1 MCNEKEG
8 KFVII
13 TIDGPAGAG
22 KSTVAKKVAHTLG
35 YEYLDTGALYR
46 AIALYLRDKK
56 VPPVESDEMKTALSN
71 VDIHFEKERIYLD
84 GRDVSAEIR
93 TVEIET
99 IVSSYAKL
107 SMVREKLLE
116 IQRKL
121 GSLGNIV
128 ADGRD
133 MGTVVFPE
141 AILKI
146 YLNAELKERAKR
158 RWNDIKASGRALS
171 LEEGEDAQGAASALK
186 QLIGLLESGENV
198 LVFPEG
204 SRSLDGKLQPLEE
217 GVAMLSIKTD
227 APIIPVWVHGSFN
240 ALPKH
245 AKMYKPCKIVVNFGE
260 AIHLE
265 DFKNKTAS
273 AKELRKMITEELARR
288 LLVLKE
294 EIETC

>member
-158 RWNDIKASGRALS
+158 RWNDIKASGRDLS
-171 LEEGEDAQGAASALK
+171 LEEVEIQLKKRDEEDSKRKHSPLRVPNGAFVIDSTDLTADQIAERVVELA
-186 QLIGLLESGENV
+186 ENV
-198 LVFPEG
+198 IK
-204 SRSLDGKLQPLEE
+204 SRGD
-217 GVAMLSIKTD
+217 
-227 APIIPVWVHGSFN
+227 
-240 ALPKH
+240 
-245 AKMYKPCKIVVNFGE
+245 C
-260 AIHLE
+260 
-265 DFKNKTAS
+265 
-273 AKELRKMITEELARR
+273 R
-288 LLVLKE
+288 
-294 EIETC
+294 

>member
-1 MCNEKEG
+1 MCSEKDE

-56 VPPVESDEMKTALSN
+56 VPPVESDEMRAALSS
-71 VDIHFEKERIYLD
+71 VDIYFEKERIYLD
-84 GRDVSAEIR
+84 GRDVSKEIR
-93 TVEIET
+93 TVEIEA

-107 SMVREKLLE
+107 RLVRDKLME
-116 IQRKL
+116 IQRKI

-141 AILKI
+141 AVLKI

-158 RWNDIKASGRALS
+158 RWNDIKSSGRELS
-171 LEEGEDAQGAASALK
+171 LEEVEIQLKKRDEEDSKRKHSPLRVPDGAFVIDS
-186 QLIGLLESGENV
+186 
-198 LVFPEG
+198 
-204 SRSLDGKLQPLEE
+204 
-217 GVAMLSIKTD
+217 TD
-227 APIIPVWVHGSFN
+227 LTADQ
-240 ALPKH
+240 
-245 AKMYKPCKIVVNFGE
+245 IVKRVV
-260 AIHLE
+260 
-265 DFKNKTAS
+265 
-273 AKELRKMITEELARR
+273 ELAEKVIKSKGDGR
-288 LLVLKE
+288 
-294 EIETC
+294 